1 MWPYG
6 AGVGPEGGTS
16 APAQWANTLLTHL
29 MSFTQQQGSVRKLHD
44 TFSKPSSD
52 LKHAGLR
59 PSCHQYAAL
68 IGCP

>member
-16 APAQWANTLLTHL
+16 APAQWVKSLLTHL

-44 TFSKPSSD
+44 KPSSD

-59 PSCHQYAAL
+59 TSCHQYAAL
-68 IGCP
+68 IVCP